1 MDSCI
6 YFSVFV
12 QGGRGMNQDFNIQ
25 VMRRL

>member
-12 QGGRGMNQDFNIQ
+12 QGGRSMNQDFNIQ

>member
-12 QGGRGMNQDFNIQ
+12 QGGRRMNQDFNIQ